1 MRMSQPFA
9 LTAAAAVAAGVLAG
23 CSGTGSS
30 SISPLVPTSDGLRQ
44 AISLRGSGIAPQYLE
59 SIHLGAAA
67 PQARPNSGGKLLAVT
82 DFGRGATGG
91 TEVLNGSYGL
101 VQKIRNG
108 MDGPDGDWYDQ
119 AGNLYVANYSGMNVQ
134 EYAPGASSPSFT
146 YSTGLTDPI
155 NVTTD
160 ESGNVYVVDGM
171 GGFVSEF
178 PQGSNTPTFTCAV
191 RGNPE
196 GVAVTERGKVFVDLN
211 QVGPGV
217 VEFPA
222 GLGSCRNVITLGVL
236 LIDVGGMQLDIH
248 HNLVICDQLGLT
260 VDIVAPP
267 YTIVTRFI
275 SDGFGDPFHVAL
287 NKNNTLMFVADP
299 GNFNVKVLKYPSGIP
314 VTTLGQANGLSI
326 PAGVATNP
334 FQH

>member
-1 MRMSQPFA
+1 MPTSQPFA

-44 AISLRGSGIAPQYLE
+44 AISLRGSGAAPQYLE
-59 SIHLGAAA
+59 SIHLGAG
-67 PQARPNSGGKLLAVT
+67 PPEARPNSGGKLLAVT
-82 DFGRGATGG
+82 DYGRGATGG
-91 TEVLNGSYGL
+91 AEILDGSYDL
-101 VQKIRNG
+101 VQTIKNG
-108 MDGPDGDWYDQ
+108 MDRPDGDWYDQ
-119 AGNLYVANYSGMNVQ
+119 SGNLYVANYLGVNVQ

-155 NVTTD
+155 NVSTD
-160 ESGNVYVVDGM
+160 ESGNVFVVDGL
-171 GGFVSEF
+171 GKFVSEF
-178 PQGSNTPTFTCAV
+178 PQGSNTPTFTCPV

-211 QVGPGV
+211 AAGAGV

-222 GLGSCRNVITLGVL
+222 GLGNCRDVTTLGAL
-236 LIDVGGMQLDIH
+236 LITAGGMQLDRQ
-248 HNLVICDQLGLT
+248 HNLVICDQVGQT

-267 YTIVTRFI
+267 YTIVTRII
-275 SDGFGDPFHVAL
+275 SDGFADPFHVAL
-287 NKNNTLMFVADP
+287 NKYNTLMFVADP

-326 PAGVATNP
+326 PEGVATNP
-334 FQH
+334 YQH